1 MVVLMILLLYFN
13 LYYEYCFRDALI
25 TVSKIKICSCLNCF
39 LRYYYYT
46 NTSTSKQEDETI
58 VI

>member
-1 MVVLMILLLYFN
+1 MILLLYFN

-39 LRYYYYT
+39 IRYYYYT
-46 NTSTSKQEDETI
+46 NASTSKQEDETI